1 MIPDFVERASVF
13 QSPGDLGRLL
23 EEHRASI
30 SNHEVFNGPQKNVLI
45 ETWTAAVLGLGLQA
59 ASGELVTVRLCG
71 TETFPDFLV
80 RYADCELPFEATTAT
95 PEGPAGKPGVGH
107 RSDTSVGPVSDGPRI
122 ESPFDLGPLKD
133 AVRRKA
139 AKNYASP
146 IHLCVY
152 VMYGGRSMVFD
163 DVVQAVDGAGGA
175 KFESVWIITHTHM
188 ACARVWKPIGGPDGW
203 VPIPL
208 RPIENGA

>member
-59 ASGELVTVRLCG
+59 ASGAPVTVRLCG

-80 RYADCELPFEATTAT
+80 RFADSELPFEATTAT
-95 PEGPAGKPGVGH
+95 LDGPDGKPGLAH
-107 RSDTSVGPVSDGPRI
+107 RGDASGEPVSDGTRI
-122 ESPFDLGPLKD
+122 DSLPFDLGPLRD

-139 AKNYASP
+139 AKNYSSP

-152 VMYGGRSMVFD
+152 VMYGGRSIVFD

-175 KFESVWIITHTHM
+175 KFESV
-188 ACARVWKPIGGPDGW
+188 
-203 VPIPL
+203 
-208 RPIENGA
+208 